1 MIQRLEKEG
10 FSVNK
15 LCQYFEVSRS
25 GYYHWKDTQKTEHEK
40 QDEILAEQVEEVF
53 QKHRKRYG
61 CVRVAKEIRKS
72 GTPCSKRRVSR
83 LMKSRGLECVK
94 RKSFRPKTTIRRKD
108 ELIAPNRLEN
118 QPLPEKPNEVW
129 VSDITYIPLEHGWVY
144 LVVWMDLF
152 SRMIVGWKI
161 GEEMKTDLVEG
172 ALDQAIQKRKPPK
185 GLKIHADRGTQYTSR
200 QMQEYAQLKELI
212 QSMSST
218 GYCFDN
224 AHVESFWST
233 LKNET
238 IPERGYFLDFH
249 EARMCLFEY
258 LEGYYNRSRIH
269 SSLGYLS
276 PLSFEQKQTVGT
288 N

>member
-1 MIQRLEKEG
+1 MIQKLEKEG
-10 FSVNK
+10 FSVHK
-15 LCQYFEVSRS
+15 LCPYFEVSRS
-25 GYYHWKDTQKTEHEK
+25 GYYQWKEIQKTEHEK

-61 CVRVAKEIRKS
+61 CVRVSKEIRKS

-118 QPLPEKPNEVW
+118 QPLPKNPNEVW
-129 VSDITYIPLEHGWVY
+129 VSDITYIPLERGWVY

-161 GEEMKTDLVEG
+161 GEEMKTELVKS
-172 ALDQAIQKRKPPK
+172 ALEQAIQRRKPTEK
-185 GLKIHADRGTQYTSR
+185 ITIHADRGTQYTSR
-200 QMQEYAQLKELI
+200 QMQEYAKSEGLI

-238 IPERGYFLDFH
+238 IPERGYFFDFH

-258 LEGYYNRSRIH
+258 LEGYYNRTRLH

>member
-10 FSVNK
+10 FSIHK
-15 LCQYFEVSRS
+15 LCPYFKVSRS
-25 GYYHWKDTQKTEHEK
+25 GYYQWKDTQKTDREK
-40 QDEILAEQVEEVF
+40 QDETLAIQVEEVF
-53 QKHRKRYG
+53 WRHKRNYG
-61 CVRVAKEIRKS
+61 CVRVAKEIRES
-72 GTPCSKRRVSR
+72 GTPCSKRRVSK
-83 LMKSRGLECVK
+83 LMRIQGLECKK
-94 RKSFRPKTTIRRKD
+94 RKSYRPKTTIRRKD

-118 QPLPEKPNEVW
+118 QPLPKSPNEVW

-144 LVVWMDLF
+144 LVAWMDLF
-152 SRMIVGWKI
+152 SRRIVGWQI
-161 GEEMKTDLVEG
+161 GLEMKTEMVKG
-172 ALDQAIQKRKPPK
+172 ALAQAIQRRKPPK
-185 GLKIHADRGTQYTSR
+185 GLTIHADRGTQYTSR
-200 QMQEYAQLKELI
+200 QMQEYARSEGLI

-224 AHVESFWST
+224 AHMESFWSS

-258 LEGYYNRSRIH
+258 LEGYYNRIRIH

-276 PLSFEQKQTVGT
+276 PLNFEQKQTCR